1 MSARTHQLLTG
12 SDSITCNPREWQ
24 PTGGVEVKGK
34 GNMETFLWREFALP
48 RRGSSTRLQSPHGSL
63 LPDDAMPPMRS
74 ISPSVSS
81 DNSALH
87 SSGAAQ
93 RFSDPLRTSHHGS
106 LQVGNIS
113 MPADGGAS
121 LGAGRRSVGGVT
133 GTFASGL
140 MALRSASF
148 NTTAS
153 GQSSASSIVPP
164 EHGVNGQ
171 LNHPVSLH
179 SSAPW
184 HAAPTSRG
192 SSYLLATGQSLEESS
207 SHSLRTI
214 DMTNTVSA
222 SAPLPLM
229 PWQRQDGASST
240 HCRMSLEMCRP
251 FPPVRASGSRRVSHH
266 ASGPNVP
273 PTRTKHAPIKWV

>member
-1 MSARTHQLLTG
+1 
-12 SDSITCNPREWQ
+12 
-24 PTGGVEVKGK
+24 
-34 GNMETFLWREFALP
+34 
-48 RRGSSTRLQSPHGSL
+48 
-63 LPDDAMPPMRS
+63 
-74 ISPSVSS
+74 
-81 DNSALH
+81 
-87 SSGAAQ
+87 
-93 RFSDPLRTSHHGS
+93 
-106 LQVGNIS
+106 
-113 MPADGGAS
+113 MPAN
-121 LGAGRRSVGGVT
+121 GRRVAAVT

-171 LNHPVSLH
+171 LDHPVSSH
-179 SSAPW
+179 SSAPR

-214 DMTNTVSA
+214 ELTNTVSA

-229 PWQRQDGASST
+229 LWQRQDGASST
-240 HCRMSLEMCRP
+240 HCRMSLEMRP
-251 FPPVRASGSRRVSHH
+251 PSPPMHASGSRRVSHR
-266 ASGPNVP
+266 ASGPNAP
-273 PTRTKHAPIKWV
+273 PTRTKCAPIKWV